1 VDGEIRNRL
10 RRIPSIDRL
19 LLCPDGAA
27 LLQRFPREWVADAL
41 RAAVEARRAALR
53 AGEGNGHDGADAA
66 SLWRDAAER
75 LAVMARPSLRPAI
88 NATGVVL
95 HTGLGR
101 AVLAE
106 AAIRAVTAVARQHSL
121 LEIDPES
128 GERGSRQEHVRGL
141 LCRLTGAEEA
151 LVVNNNAAAVLL
163 AIATL
168 AAGREV
174 VISRGQ
180 LVEIGGSFRIPDVI
194 RQSGAR
200 LVEVGATNK
209 TRAADYRAAFSGET
223 AMLLRVHPSNFRM
236 VGFTEE
242 VPLDALV
249 ALAREH
255 GFPLMDDLGSGA
267 LIDMTRYGLTAEPTV
282 QESVAAGADVVTFSG
297 DKLLGG
303 PQCGLIVGR
312 QACLAPMARHPLMRA
327 VRCDKMTLAA
337 LEATLRL
344 YLDEPT
350 ALQEIPTL
358 RALVASPELLR
369 ARAERLSA
377 AAREA
382 GAEVA
387 LEEGISQVGGGSL
400 PGEELPVTLVC
411 LRPAGFSAE
420 AAARALRLGDPPIF
434 CRIRRD
440 ALVFDLRTVTDA
452 ELEAVIAAIQQLR
465 ENDAS
470 HGDGPLRRLSVQ
482 GQLA

>member
-19 LLCPDGAA
+19 LLSPDGAD
-27 LLQRFPREWVADAL
+27 LLKRFPREWVADAL
-41 RAAVEARRAALR
+41 RAALEARRTALR
-53 AGEGNGHDGADAA
+53 AGGGNGGDVADVAA
-66 SLWRDAAER
+66 IWRDAAER
-75 LAVMARPSLRPAI
+75 LAAATRPSLRPAI

-106 AAIRAVTAVARQHSL
+106 AAIRAVTAVAGQHSL

-141 LCRLTGAEEA
+141 LRRLTGAEEA

-209 TRAADYRAAFSGET
+209 TRATDYRAAISDQT

-242 VPLDALV
+242 VPLETMV
-249 ALAREH
+249 ALAHEH
-255 GFPLMDDLGSGA
+255 ELPLMDDLGSGA
-267 LIDMTRYGLTAEPTV
+267 LIDMTRYGLVAEPTV
-282 QESVAAGADVVTFSG
+282 QESIAAGADVVTFSG

-312 QACLAPMARHPLMRA
+312 RSWVAPMARHPLMRA
-327 VRCDKMTLAA
+327 VRCDKMTIAA

-344 YLDEPT
+344 YLDEPA
-350 ALQEIPTL
+350 ALREIPTL

-369 ARAERLSA
+369 QRAERLAA
-377 AAREA
+377 AARAA
-382 GAEVA
+382 GAEVV

-400 PGEELPVTLVC
+400 PGEELPVTLVSV
-411 LRPAGFSAE
+411 RPVGLSAE
-420 AAARALRLGDPPIF
+420 AAARALRMGDPPIF

-452 ELEAVIAAIQQLR
+452 ELEAVVAAIQQLGDI
-465 ENDAS
+465 DAS

-482 GQLA
+482 GQLT